1 MIVKIVPFR
10 ICESV
15 YTDGCG
21 SNSVSVSSPLRRVP
35 QFFSGSTGVLS
46 GKYWSTFREGLE
58 SFPQGTGE
66 VSVRLSRYFPR
77 NGPGRAEITGK
88 KFMTYIAD

>member
-1 MIVKIVPFR
+1 MKYIFNREPFPFR
-10 ICESV
+10 IRFQSSSESTAV
-15 YTDGCG
+15 
-21 SNSVSVSSPLRRVP
+21 
-35 QFFSGSTGVLS
+35 FF

-58 SFPQGTGE
+58 SFPEGIG
-66 VSVRLSRYFPR
+66 VISVCLSRYFPR